1 MCVYMDMTIYE
12 NTCHAFYNHNHTTQN
27 NASSGNNNNA
37 LQPMHSNNNFN
48 NNASTGVRSHFGSS
62 SSLLSI
68 ATERACRQAFTKI
81 PIGDLDAATWPSSTR
96 ERRRA
101 T

>member
-1 MCVYMDMTIYE
+1 MQVRISPRGLAKLLIAQHTI
-12 NTCHAFYNHNHTTQN
+12 TPPKTTQ
-27 NASSGNNNNA
+27 
-37 LQPMHSNNNFN
+37 HNNNFN

-81 PIGDLDAATWPSSTR
+81 PIGDLDAATSPSSTR